1 MKRYK
6 CQALVIPVSQAD
18 GARAAVLTGSSCRI
32 VLRAHHPGETDSR
45 LFSALISDGG
55 DSPPGGRHLF
65 LTVTVVGDDAAEYLS
80 PGSDFTLWRGAD
92 VGHGVVTRRV
102 FV

>member
-6 CQALVIPVSQAD
+6 CQALVVPVRQPD
-18 GARAAVLTGSSCRI
+18 GARVTVLTGSSCRM
-32 VLRAHHPGETDSR
+32 VLRAHHPGEADSR
-45 LFSALISDGG
+45 LFSALLSDGG
-55 DSPPGGRHLF
+55 DSIPGDRHLF

-80 PGSDFTLWRGAD
+80 PGCDFTLWRGAD
-92 VGHGVVTRRV
+92 IGHGVVTRRV